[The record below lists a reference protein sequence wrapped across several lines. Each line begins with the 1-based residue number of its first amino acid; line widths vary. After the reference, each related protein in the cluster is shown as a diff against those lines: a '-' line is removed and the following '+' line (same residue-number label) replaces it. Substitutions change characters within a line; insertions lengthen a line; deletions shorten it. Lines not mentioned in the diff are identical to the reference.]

1 MNLTMKLD
9 IQRNFA
15 KTAEL
20 HPLLAG
26 EAGLICTTPWRG
38 AGVCQAQATLNLIPM
53 ASGRAPSRNPAAGDP
68 PSRQPPYT
76 TFTLRQRHFL
86 TFLLGFTTITSPL
99 TATIYFPLLPLL
111 AQRLDISAQSINLTI
126 TIYII
131 FQAVSPAIFGALSDA
146 IGRRIAYL
154 VTLTVYV
161 LSNLG
166 LALAQNSYVALIILR
181 ALQSLGASAAFAISY
196 GVVADVCVPAARG
209 SMIGPISM
217 ALNLGTCVG
226 PIVGGWVAYKSHSVD
241 WVFWFLLIV
250 GALLL
255 LSIALFLPETAR
267 NVVGNGDIKVTRW
280 WESSTAAPI
289 WRLVAGSLG
298 KRQRSDNEENTIVA
312 ELGEKRRGVGEN
324 RCIETK
330 KTFNILDPLRSV
342 RLIFL
347 KDASQIL
354 LLHGLNYMIDY
365 SVQTAIPAAYKD
377 IYRFNELQ
385 IGLSYLPRGVG
396 IIFGGYTNGKLMDW
410 NYKITARQIG
420 HEIDHVHG
428 DDISNFPIERAR
440 TRGSQLLLSTM
451 ALSVIG
457 YGWALHYSA
466 HVSVPLIIQFF
477 QGFLGT
483 SIYTFSST
491 LLVDVLSETPS
502 TASAASSIIR
512 CALAA
517 MGTATV
523 QPLIDVMGR
532 GWYFTLLG
540 MVVGS
545 ASILAVSSIR
555 RWGMRWRIQRVSKN
569 TASSGIVNAS
579 PKNG

>member
-1 MNLTMKLD
+1 
-9 IQRNFA
+9 
-15 KTAEL
+15 
-20 HPLLAG
+20 
-26 EAGLICTTPWRG
+26 
-38 AGVCQAQATLNLIPM
+38 M
-53 ASGRAPSRNPAAGDP
+53 ASIPAPSCSLAAEDD
-68 PSRQPPYT
+68 PSRQQPYT
-76 TFTLRQRHFL
+76 TFTLRQRRLL

-111 AQRLDISAQSINLTI
+111 AKRLDISAQAINLTI

-154 VTLTVYV
+154 ITLTVYV

-226 PIVGGWVAYKSHSVD
+226 PIVGGWVAYTSHSVD
-241 WVFWFLLIV
+241 WVFRFLVIV

-255 LSIALFLPETAR
+255 LSVALFLPETAR
-267 NVVGNGDIKVTRW
+267 NVVGNGNKEVTRW
-280 WESSTAAPI
+280 WESPAATPI
-289 WRLVAGSLG
+289 WRLTAGLLE
-298 KRQRSDNEENTIVA
+298 KRQRNEDEEITSA
-312 ELGEKRRGVGEN
+312 TRLGENIHGVGEKG
-324 RCIETK
+324 RIEAQRK
-330 KTFNILDPLRSV
+330 LNILDPLRSV

-377 IYRFNELQ
+377 VYHFNELQ

-396 IIFGGYTNGKLMDW
+396 IIVGGYVNGKLMDW
-410 NYKITARQIG
+410 NYKITAKQIG
-420 HEIDHVHG
+420 HEIDHVYG
-428 DDISNFPIERAR
+428 DDINCFPIERAR
-440 TRGSQLLLSTM
+440 TRGSQLLLSMM

-517 MGTATV
+517 VGTATV

-540 MVVGS
+540 IVVGS

-555 RWGMRWRIQRVSKN
+555 RWGMRWRIQRVSKS
-569 TASSGIVNAS
+569 TASSGTNNALT
-579 PKNG
+579 PKVGDPACSALSTEANKVRTQHPCSG

>member
-1 MNLTMKLD
+1 M
-9 IQRNFA
+9 
-15 KTAEL
+15 
-20 HPLLAG
+20 
-26 EAGLICTTPWRG
+26 
-38 AGVCQAQATLNLIPM
+38 
-53 ASGRAPSRNPAAGDP
+53 
-68 PSRQPPYT
+68 
-76 TFTLRQRHFL
+76 

-111 AQRLDISAQSINLTI
+111 AQQLNTSAQAINLTV

-154 VTLTVYV
+154 ITLTVYV

-166 LALAQNSYVALIILR
+166 LALAQNSYVALIVLR

-241 WVFWFLLIV
+241 WVFWFLVIV
-250 GALLL
+250 GALLV
-255 LSIALFLPETAR
+255 LSVALFLPETAR

-280 WESSTAAPI
+280 WEIAAAAPA
-289 WRLVAGSLG
+289 WRLIAGSSE
-298 KRQRSDNEENTIVA
+298 KKQRNDDEEITIATKLEENIH
-312 ELGEKRRGVGEN
+312 GMGGNGCIRPKR
-324 RCIETK
+324 K
-330 KTFNILDPLRSV
+330 LNILDPLRSV

-365 SVQTAIPAAYKD
+365 SVQTAIPAAYRD
-377 IYRFNELQ
+377 IYRFNELH

-396 IIFGGYTNGKLMDW
+396 IIIGGYANGKLMDW

-428 DDISNFPIERAR
+428 DDINTFPIERAR
-440 TRGSQLLLSTM
+440 TRGSQLLLSMM

-517 MGTATV
+517 VGTATV
-523 QPLIDVMGR
+523 QPLIGVMGR

-540 MVVGS
+540 TLVGT
-545 ASILAVSSIR
+545 ASIVAVSSIR
-555 RWGMRWRIQRVSKN
+555 QWGMRWRIQRVSKAT
-569 TASSGIVNAS
+569 TASNTNNGPPKSG
-579 PKNG
+579 